1 MECIPRADGRQIQL
15 AMSAA
20 SMCVSS
26 EATAWLELST
36 HTLSTC
42 SSARGQVSHSGE
54 TTAPLSLSMRL
65 LQALATASSAGQGP
79 VARPWL

>member
-26 EATAWLELST
+26 EATGLNLST

-42 SSARGQVSHSGE
+42 SSARGQVSHSGD
-54 TTAPLSLSMRL
+54 TQLLSLSLSMRL

-79 VARPWL
+79 VARLWL

>member
-26 EATAWLELST
+26 EATGLNSALILSRPAARLADKSVT
-36 HTLSTC
+36 PEIR
-42 SSARGQVSHSGE
+42 SSS
-54 TTAPLSLSMRL
+54 LSLSMRL

-79 VARPWL
+79 VARLWL